1 VVVPLKTK
9 MIFTKHSDGSRVPGI
24 CGASLYQIHATC
36 PDVTCSYWIRE
47 PLRPGVT
54 SQKRNPMYRVVT
66 ICCCVPRSRAPA
78 PPAGT
83 REELMSFGGSIF
95 LIAVGLVLALA
106 VNVSVSGIDLQL
118 VGWILAL
125 VGALGLVLSLVFY
138 RRRRSVVVEPPPV
151 VSDDYPPRY

>member
-1 VVVPLKTK
+1 
-9 MIFTKHSDGSRVPGI
+9 
-24 CGASLYQIHATC
+24 
-36 PDVTCSYWIRE
+36 
-47 PLRPGVT
+47 
-54 SQKRNPMYRVVT
+54 
-66 ICCCVPRSRAPA
+66 
-78 PPAGT
+78 
-83 REELMSFGGSIF
+83 MSFGGSIF